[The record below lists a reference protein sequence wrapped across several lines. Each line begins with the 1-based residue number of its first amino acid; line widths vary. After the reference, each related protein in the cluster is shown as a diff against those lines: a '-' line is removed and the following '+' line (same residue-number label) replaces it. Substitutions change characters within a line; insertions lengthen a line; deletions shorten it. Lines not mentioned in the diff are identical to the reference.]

1 MENKIRYNLALV
13 VPCYNEE
20 KKLSISDYRAFLN
33 ENPNSF
39 VCFVNDGSN
48 DETYTILK
56 KLSSE
61 FKRNTYVLSLTKNL
75 GKGNA
80 VREGVHYILQN
91 IDITSIGYLDADL
104 ATPFNEISRLHNI
117 LISRS
122 ELDFV
127 FGSRILTLGS
137 TIKRKRSRHLIGRI
151 IATCISSILNAKI
164 YDTQCG
170 AKVMTK
176 QCAEHVFH
184 TPFLSRWLFDVEILQ
199 RIKTKN
205 NGLEKTFEEPLKHW
219 EDKGK
224 SSVRLS
230 YGFLVWWDLLRI
242 KFKG

>member
-1 MENKIRYNLALV
+1 LALV

-20 KKLSISDYRAFLN
+20 KKLSISEYRAFLN
-33 ENPNSF
+33 QNPNSF
-39 VCFVNDGSN
+39 FCFINDGST
-48 DETYTILK
+48 DETDIILK
-56 KLSSE
+56 KISAE
-61 FKRNTYVLSLTKNL
+61 FQRNTYVLSLTKNI

-80 VREGVHYILQN
+80 VREGVHYILHN
-91 IDITSIGYLDADL
+91 ISTITIGYLDADL
-104 ATPFNEISRLHNI
+104 ATPFNEILRLHNI

-137 TIKRKRSRHLIGRI
+137 TIKRKRSRHLIGRV
-151 IATCISSILNAKI
+151 IATCISWILNAKI

-176 QCAEHVFH
+176 QCAEYVFEK
-184 TPFLSRWLFDVEILQ
+184 PFLSRWLFDVEIIQ

-205 NGLEKTFEEPLKHW
+205 NGLEKILEEPLKHW